1 MTKEFIKG
9 FMHEDNTIDADAK
22 FFSGDINIMTTEE
35 FKSFSEDD
43 NVEYVGFMEFTDGSM
58 MDFYSKTVKCTPL
71 SLIHMKS
78 MIHSMLK

>member
-58 MDFYSKTVKCTPL
+58 MDFYSKNGEMYAVEFD
-71 SLIHMKS
+71 SYEEYDS
-78 MIHSMLK
+78 FYA

>member
-22 FFSGDINIMTTEE
+22 YFSGDVNIMDTEE

-43 NVEYVGFMEFTDGSM
+43 SV
-58 MDFYSKTVKCTPL
+58 
-71 SLIHMKS
+71 
-78 MIHSMLK
+78 